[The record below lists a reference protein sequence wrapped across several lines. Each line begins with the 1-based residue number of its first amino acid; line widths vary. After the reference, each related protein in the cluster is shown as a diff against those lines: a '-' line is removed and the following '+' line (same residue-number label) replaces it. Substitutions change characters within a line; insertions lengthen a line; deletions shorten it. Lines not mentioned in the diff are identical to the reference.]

1 MTGPDPAWD
10 PWTDQSYL
18 RESQYKTDLNL
29 AAQLVRA
36 YQEMINGSPSTPEA
50 ML

>member
-18 RESQYKTDLNL
+18 RESQYKTDVNL
-29 AAQLVRA
+29 AAR
-36 YQEMINGSPSTPEA
+36 
-50 ML
+50 